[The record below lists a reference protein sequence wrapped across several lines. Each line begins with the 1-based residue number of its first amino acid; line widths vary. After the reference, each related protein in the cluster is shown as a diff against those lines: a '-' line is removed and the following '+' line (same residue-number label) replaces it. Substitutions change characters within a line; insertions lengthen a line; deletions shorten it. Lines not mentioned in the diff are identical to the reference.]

1 MTYNYRNYTGHPHTI
16 TTKREER
23 CECDQCLAGFRC
35 VIQRM
40 VSITYNHTC
49 RPLQKRVPRVCYS
62 RCLETNLGAGWLPNI
77 WKYSPPLAVTAEWR
91 PVLCYLSLPVNV
103 KVDTTVP
110 CYRSLYSRQE
120 LSVHSSRFDASLVQQ
135 PCACRL
141 SLVWFRSVGKQVTR
155 PLRALHTCSQT
166 TLRRLT
172 SK

>member
-1 MTYNYRNYTGHPHTI
+1 MTCNYRNYTGHPHTI

-49 RPLQKRVPRVCYS
+49 RPLQKLVPRVCYS

-91 PVLCYLSLPVNV
+91 PVLCYLALPVNV

-120 LSVHSSRFDASLVQQ
+120 VFTVVGWCQSSAATVCMSTVPCLVPVGGEAGDEATQGPPHVQ
-135 PCACRL
+135 PDH
-141 SLVWFRSVGKQVTR
+141 VT
-155 PLRALHTCSQT
+155 PLD
-166 TLRRLT
+166 
-172 SK
+172 